1 MLRRIHGAVR
11 AGASHARRPFSRL
24 AAPAGIRGAAG
35 ALHADEGGAA
45 MVEYAI
51 VTAVIAVVALTAAQ
65 AIGTSVVDVF
75 TDISTALD
83 GI

>member
-1 MLRRIHGAVR
+1 MLGGVHRAVR
-11 AGASHARRPFSRL
+11 A
-24 AAPAGIRGAAG
+24 
-35 ALHADEGGAA
+35 LHGDESGAA

-75 TDISTALD
+75 TDISDALD

>member
-1 MLRRIHGAVR
+1 MLR
-11 AGASHARRPFSRL
+11 
-24 AAPAGIRGAAG
+24 GIQRAAG
-35 ALHADEGGAA
+35 ALHSDERGAA

-75 TDISTALD
+75 NDISTALD

>member
-1 MLRRIHGAVR
+1 MWKRMSR
-11 AGASHARRPFSRL
+11 AARELGR
-24 AAPAGIRGAAG
+24 
-35 ALHADEGGAA
+35 DEGGAA

-65 AIGTSVVDVF
+65 ALGESVTDVF
-75 TDISTALD
+75 EDITAALD